1 MFQEI
6 RKEVSLIKTLI
17 ILLIVTVSIHL
28 VSIFWQFF
36 NNFAD
41 IIILVVISWL
51 LSFILEPVVDWIST
65 MFRVSKTIATTITY
79 LLILIGFI
87 AIVFL
92 FIPLVTK
99 QVQTLS
105 KVLPAFLETSP
116 PFISR
121 WGDYMTTALDDSIL
135 VVPSIAQFLV
145 LIIVTLVISFYFII
159 DKDRINREFFYLTP
173 KPWHEK
179 MRFIQNVIETTFA
192 SFLRIQ
198 VIIGILTGL
207 ATWIVLEILR
217 VEFAA
222 AIALLSGILGF
233 LPLIGP
239 ILAVI
244 PPLFVTFIIDP
255 WLALVAFLILLIIQQ
270 LIFNIFVPR
279 AFGNAFKMHP
289 VIILVSSLVG
299 LRLAGPMGAIFA
311 IPILGISAVVIREIS
326 HHFLKKDE

>member
-1 MFQEI
+1 MFREI
-6 RKEVSLIKTLI
+6 QKEVPLIRTLI
-17 ILLIVTVSIHL
+17 ILLIITVGIHL

-36 NNFAD
+36 NSFSD
-41 IIILVVISWL
+41 IILLVVISWL
-51 LSFILEPVVDWIST
+51 LSFILEPVVDWIT
-65 MFRVSKTIATTITY
+65 NIFRVGKTIATTITY
-79 LLILIGFI
+79 LLILVGFI
-87 AIVFL
+87 AIIFQFV
-92 FIPLVTK
+92 PLVTK
-99 QVQTLS
+99 QIQTLS
-105 KVLPAFLETSP
+105 KVLPTFLETAP

-121 WGDYMTTALDDSIL
+121 WGDYMTSALNDSIF

-145 LIIVTLVISFYFII
+145 LIIVTLVISFYFIV
-159 DKDRINREFFYLTP
+159 DKDRINREIFYVTP

-222 AIALLSGILGF
+222 AIALLSGVLGF

-239 ILAVI
+239 ILAII
-244 PPLFVTFIIDP
+244 PPLFVTFIVDP
-255 WLALVAFLILLIIQQ
+255 WLSLIAFLILLIIQQ

-299 LRLAGPMGAIFA
+299 LRLAGPMGAVFA
-311 IPILGISAVVIREIS
+311 IPVAGISAVILRDIW
-326 HHFLKKDE
+326 HYFLKKDE

>member
-1 MFQEI
+1 MFQQLQ
-6 RKEVSLIKTLI
+6 KEVSLVKALV
-17 ILLIVTVSIHL
+17 ILLIITISIHL
-28 VSIFWQFF
+28 LNIFWQFF
-36 NNFAD
+36 NSFSD
-41 IIILVVISWL
+41 IILLVVISWL
-51 LSFILEPVVDWIST
+51 LSFVLEPVVDWIT
-65 MFRVSKTIATTITY
+65 AIVHVSKKIATTITY
-79 LLILIGFI
+79 VFILVGL
-87 AIVFL
+87 VVVTFL
-92 FIPLVTK
+92 FVPLVSR
-99 QVQTLS
+99 QIQNLS

-116 PFISR
+116 PFIQK
-121 WGDYMTTALDDSIL
+121 WGDSFSAGLNNLIYVA
-135 VVPSIAQFLV
+135 PSIAQFLV
-145 LIIVTLVISFYFII
+145 LTIVMLVISFYFII
-159 DKDRINREFFYLTP
+159 DKDRINKEFFYLTP
-173 KPWHEK
+173 KTWHEK

-198 VIIGILTGL
+198 LIIGVLTGL

-222 AIALLSGILGF
+222 AIGLLAGILGF

-239 ILAVI
+239 ILAII

-255 WLALVAFLILLIIQQ
+255 WLALIAFIILLIIQQ

-299 LRLAGPMGAIFA
+299 FRLAGAMGAIFA
-311 IPILGISAVVIREIS
+311 IPILGIAAVVLRDIS

>member
-1 MFQEI
+1 MFREI
-6 RKEVSLIKTLI
+6 QKEVPLIRTLI
-17 ILLIVTVSIHL
+17 ILLIITIGIHL

-36 NNFAD
+36 NSFSD
-41 IIILVVISWL
+41 IILLVVISWL
-51 LSFILEPVVDWIST
+51 LSFILEPVVDWIT
-65 MFRVSKTIATTITY
+65 NIFHVGKTIATTITY
-79 LLILIGFI
+79 LLILVGFI
-87 AIVFL
+87 AIIFQFV
-92 FIPLVTK
+92 PLVTK
-99 QVQTLS
+99 QIQTLS
-105 KVLPAFLETSP
+105 KVLPAFLETAP

-121 WGDYMTTALDDSIL
+121 WGDYMTSALNDSIF

-145 LIIVTLVISFYFII
+145 LTIVTLVISFYFIV
-159 DKDRINREFFYLTP
+159 DKDRINREIFYVTP

-222 AIALLSGILGF
+222 AIALLSGVLGF

-239 ILAVI
+239 ILAII
-244 PPLFVTFIIDP
+244 PPLFVTFIVDP
-255 WLALVAFLILLIIQQ
+255 WLSLIAFLILLIIQQ

-299 LRLAGPMGAIFA
+299 LRLAGPMGAVFA
-311 IPILGISAVVIREIS
+311 IPVAGISAVILRDIW
-326 HHFLKKDE
+326 HYFLKKDE